1 MNYGLGAQKYVSC
14 FPEIACE
21 IINCILKR
29 DPRANST
36 VRLESLATT
45 SLKVDRNAISVDISE
60 MAEEKY
66 FTEITCTGELI
77 EDVGRSCNFSLYLRV
92 AGATQDNGNPGMSF
106 RMSRIH
112 GDLAVIITDLQGNS
126 MDMLFEAEFMDCYG
140 SDYTKKVG
148 KGKGYLFLETDDVDY
163 NY

>member
-14 FPEIACE
+14 FPEIARE

-36 VRLESLATT
+36 VRLGALATT

-60 MAEEKY
+60 MAEEKH

-77 EDVGRSCNFSLYLRV
+77 EDLGGICNFSLYLRV
-92 AGATQDNGNPGMSF
+92 AGAAEDNGNPGVSF

-112 GDLAVIITDLQGNS
+112 GDLVVIITDLQGNS
-126 MDMLFEAEFMDCYG
+126 MDMLFEVEFMDSYD
-140 SDYTKKVG
+140 SDYTKKIG
-148 KGKGYLFLETDDVDY
+148 KGKGYLFLETDEVDCKY
-163 NY
+163 

>member
-1 MNYGLGAQKYVSC
+1 MNYGLGTQKYVSC

-29 DPRANST
+29 DPPANST

-45 SLKVDRNAISVDISE
+45 SLKVHRNAISVDLNE
-60 MAEEKY
+60 MVEEKY

-77 EDVGRSCNFSLYLRV
+77 EDVGGISNFSLYVRV
-92 AGATQDNGNPGMSF
+92 AGATQDNSNPGVSF
-106 RMSRIH
+106 GMSRIH

-126 MDMLFEAEFMDCYG
+126 MDMLFEVELMDCYKDDCTEKI
-140 SDYTKKVG
+140 S
-148 KGKGYLFLETDDVDY
+148 KGKGYLFLETVDVD
-163 NY
+163 